1 MDSFEWVRLMIV
13 EHLVGALAWQRL
25 WTFERDKLVA
35 SFVNGELTV
44 LALETLF
51 AKAPDEV
58 RTEIV

>member
-1 MDSFEWVRLMIV
+1 MIV